1 MISGIRHIGLVV
13 RDIDIAIDFWCNA
26 MGFLFSEKMDE
37 KGSHLDAM
45 MGLEDVN
52 VVTAKLKA
60 PDGNLLEL
68 LQFKSHPDKD
78 SWSGKAY
85 STGLTHIALTV
96 EDIETVYE
104 RLKQFGVSFPSRTS
118 IFQTG
123 K

>member
-1 MISGIRHIGLVV
+1 
-13 RDIDIAIDFWCNA
+13 
-26 MGFLFSEKMDE
+26 MDE

-78 SWSGKAY
+78 SGQVK
-85 STGLTHIALTV
+85 LTQP
-96 EDIETVYE
+96 D
-104 RLKQFGVSFPSRTS
+104 
-118 IFQTG
+118 
-123 K
+123 